1 MPCQGLMLA
10 VTTGRRLLNHTGHAG
25 ADKVSGCAG
34 FDGSA
39 FFFTGV
45 PNKTY
50 NILSTEVRPGCVVCQ
65 HAAVSRASSPV
76 QHAG

>member
-1 MPCQGLMLA
+1 MLA
-10 VTTGRRLLNHTGHAG
+10 IITTCWLLRWTGH
-25 ADKVSGCAG
+25 DDMTCSVCAG

-50 NILSTEVRPGCVVCQ
+50 NILSTEVRPGCS
-65 HAAVSRASSPV
+65 AASLLP
-76 QHAG
+76 